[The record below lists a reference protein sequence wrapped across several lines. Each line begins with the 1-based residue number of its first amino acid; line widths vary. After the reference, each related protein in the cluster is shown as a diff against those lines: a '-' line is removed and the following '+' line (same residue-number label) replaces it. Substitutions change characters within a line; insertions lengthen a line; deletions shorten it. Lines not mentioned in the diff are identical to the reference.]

1 MADPT
6 LTNLNGDQTQ
16 PNVIPGANPTPTTP
30 TSPSAPRQ
38 APAGHT
44 QPVDGTSA
52 PTGTQQP
59 SLGQKPNMMV
69 FGTVMQQIN
78 DRLSK
83 NQDLLGSKTKIL
95 NHLYDAPLTPEEM
108 KTLTPSQQ
116 AALVSNDR
124 RRIDTE
130 LMAINDEVKGR
141 TSTLNNSI
149 KYLTDTY
156 QAEQTRIDQQ
166 KKDSETQLLDLHKAA
181 DAAGIDF
188 KEYVSSIYGEEVA
201 NKLAGMDYGMGSTS
215 SGSLTDAISAQE
227 SGGDYS
233 ASNPD
238 SGALGKYQIM
248 PKFWFKSIGLDPNS
262 DEDKNTFLNTP
273 ALQDQLH
280 TNIINSLSAQYNGDK
295 DKIIAAYY
303 GGDPAA
309 KIVGTPAADKP
320 QGKYPSINDYVNQ
333 VKGRMDKVANAG
345 EDFVYG
351 DFKQGLSPQGLKAFE
366 NLKGNDKSSISQ
378 LVSGDAL
385 ITDLVKARGQ
395 QGSREIER
403 LTKLAKEIDPS
414 FSVNT
419 NKIRY
424 DYKKLW
430 DTDAVKGNVGTKNA
444 INTAL
449 GHLADL
455 KQASVSLPQGTV
467 QKMNSVQNV
476 LTKDFGGDQ
485 SVTDFRLA
493 LTALSAELA
502 KAYKGGVPNEGEI
515 KQWQE
520 NLAANFSQK
529 QFDGAFNM
537 TSKLLTSKIT
547 ALRYGY
553 KSTMGS
559 EYTGTVIDPDKKQ
572 ALIDAGIDP
581 EVIAKENTGGTGA
594 NDLASQVKAKGYDYV
609 AMKKD
614 MSDEEIKK
622 ALEL

>member
-1 MADPT
+1 MAE
-6 LTNLNGDQTQ
+6 LTNINGDQTNPQ
-16 PNVIPGANPTPTTP
+16 VIAGANSNTATPTVPVATGG
-30 TSPSAPRQ
+30 
-38 APAGHT
+38 APAGST
-44 QPVDGTSA
+44 SPVGDTSA
-52 PTGTQQP
+52 PTSSQAP

-83 NQDLLGSKTKIL
+83 NQDLLGSKQKIL

-116 AALVSNDR
+116 SALVSGDR

-141 TSTLNNSI
+141 TTTLNSSI

-156 QAEQTRIDQQ
+156 QTEQTRLDQQ
-166 KKDSETQLLDLHKAA
+166 KKDAQDFLLNAHKAA
-181 DAAGIDF
+181 DASGIDF
-188 KEYVSSIYGEEVA
+188 GEYLSSLGYTPDQVNAAKSSI
-201 NKLAGMDYGMGSTS
+201 GMDTG
-215 SGSLTDAISAQE
+215 GSLTDALVAQE

-233 ASNPD
+233 AQNAD

-262 DEDKNTFLNTP
+262 EADKQTFLNTP

-280 TNIINSLSAQYNGDK
+280 ANIIDSLSKQYNGNK

-303 GGDPAA
+303 GGGKAA
-309 KIVGTPAADKP
+309 DIVGTPAADVK
-320 QGKYPSINDYVNQ
+320 QGKYPSINEYVNQ
-333 VKGRMDKVANAG
+333 VKGRMEKTANAG

-351 DFKQGLSPQGLKAFE
+351 DFKKGLTPQGLKAFE
-366 NLKGNDKSSISQ
+366 NLKGNDKSSVSQ

-385 ITDLVKARGQ
+385 VTDLVKARGQ

-414 FSVNT
+414 FSVNQ

-424 DYKKLW
+424 EYKKQW

-455 KQASVSLPQGTV
+455 KEASTKLPQADL
-467 QKMNSVQNV
+467 QKLNSVQNI
-476 LTKDFGGDQ
+476 LYKETGDPA
-485 SVTDFRLA
+485 VTDFRLA
-493 LTALSAELA
+493 LTAVATEVA
-502 KAYKGGVPNEGEI
+502 KVYKGGVPNEGEI
-515 KQWQE
+515 EDWKKS
-520 NLAANFSQK
+520 LAANFSK
-529 QFDGAFNM
+529 DQFEGVFNV
-537 TSKLLTSKIT
+537 TSKLLSSKIT

-553 KSTMGS
+553 KSTMGK
-559 EYTGTVIDPDKKQ
+559 EYDGTVIDPEKKD
-572 ALIDAGIDP
+572 ALINAGINP
-581 EVIAKENTGGTGA
+581 EAIAKENTGSP
-594 NDLASQVKAKGYDYV
+594 NDLASQVKAKGYDYA
-609 AMKKD
+609 AMKAD
-614 MSDEEIKK
+614 NMSDEEIKK